1 MWTQTQSF
9 RTWDESSCTNEIN
22 DTNMM
27 IIVCGEHCSISF
39 QTIFHWTTEWKMARY
54 IPRTQLT
61 FIFFQGQPSKT
72 RPFSFKTRVIWIIY
86 IPDSTMG
93 SNRATNLCG
102 TAWASWATRKKNGL
116 IYLYTFHYTGYL
128 IGIPYNGLI
137 WSPDN
142 WVVQSPKKKPKLPG
156 FFFIAH
162 KSKLTHKAWV
172 TKQPLSR
179 NHVRSEKKKK
189 TDTCCIATDG
199 SRGSM
204 TNKWGGQ
211 DQVQQSLGPSVLL
224 MVQKSGDHQLIW

>member
-61 FIFFQGQPSKT
+61 FIFVQGQPSKT

-116 IYLYTFHYTGYL
+116 IYLYTFHYTGGL

-142 WVVQSPKKKPKLPG
+142 WVVQSPKKKNLNYQG
-156 FFFIAH
+156 F
-162 KSKLTHKAWV
+162 SSLLTNQNWHIKRESQNSPYPEIMWD
-172 TKQPLSR
+172 P
-179 NHVRSEKKKK
+179 KKKK
-189 TDTCCIATDG
+189 
-199 SRGSM
+199 
-204 TNKWGGQ
+204 K
-211 DQVQQSLGPSVLL
+211 
-224 MVQKSGDHQLIW
+224 QLTHAV